1 MLGMQQPGGMPVPP
15 AQYTLGMSTGE
26 MGAAPMAYK
35 TQASPGPQGMVDP
48 ASNVAFPGRQQQM
61 DQYLIGQNMGQ
72 NGMTASGL
80 PPLLKQTLQVHISS
94 RYRARKCHRIKDD
107 YLLNIIRAQGGDQ
120 VLMDAANFH
129 FKAIALG
136 RIQSAGRQQHYW
148 RANCQRYDGLIASR
162 LK

>member
-72 NGMTASGL
+72 NGMTASVGSAAAA
-80 PPLLKQTLQVHISS
+80 KTNFASASS
-94 RYRARKCHRIKDD
+94 AAATEQENVNRIKDD

-120 VLMDAANFH
+120 VLMDAANLNT
-129 FKAIALG
+129 KAIALG
-136 RIQSAGRQQHYW
+136 RIQSAGMDSSTIGGQ
-148 RANCQRYDGLIASR
+148 IA
-162 LK
+162 KGMMA